1 MSHAPHNGQ
10 QPVEH
15 PDEARKAQKEA
26 ELQRQG
32 IQHARER
39 AEEIHSDL
47 LEQITDSDLH
57 SDSRQLLENLVSK
70 DFIFANLTDPEV
82 ESFKREL
89 DLKRKAFYVM
99 HPSQES
105 VVEGTF
111 RAYVYD
117 DPGNTL
123 TSLSQQ
129 EKLIVD
135 QFFEGIYMRVTR
147 ARGMR
152 QQEIL
157 KTQINQSVTGS
168 LDTDNDSG
176 GLLQRWRS

>member
-1 MSHAPHNGQ
+1 MAMQQNGRQ
-10 QPVEH
+10 QREDPE
-15 PDEARKAQKEA
+15 EAREERNENQ
-26 ELQRQG
+26 LQLQG
-32 IQHARER
+32 LQHARER
-39 AEEIHSDL
+39 AEEIQSDL

-57 SDSRQLLENLVSK
+57 PDSRQLLKNLVSK
-70 DFIFANLTDPEV
+70 DFIFANLTDAEV

-105 VVEGTF
+105 VVEGDF

-117 DPGNTL
+117 DPGNKL

-135 QFFEGIYMRVTR
+135 QFFEGVYMRVTR

-168 LDTDNDSG
+168 LDGDGGGG
-176 GLLQRWRS
+176 GLLQKWRS